1 MDTADTTDQ
10 RVRQLSI
17 GKMRG
22 LQQISNAHGFFTMT
36 ALDHRGSMQRM
47 IAPRSPE
54 AVTTNQLTRYKRDL
68 TRALAPVSSAVLIDP
83 IYGAAQV
90 IAGGDLPRDTGLLVG
105 IEATGYND
113 AGGARLTEYLQGW
126 SVEKIKRMGASA
138 AKILL
143 YYRPDLIQA
152 AERQRALLMRFVED
166 CQRADLPA
174 LVEPLCYP
182 ALPGDEQ
189 AELYA
194 QRKPGIVAQTAR
206 ELTQL
211 GVDVLKAEFPSD
223 AHLER
228 DEARMLEACQAL
240 EDASSAPWIL
250 LSGGVGFEQ
259 FAAQVRVA
267 CQAGASGFLAGRAVW
282 QEAMMLPEVAERQRW
297 LGTVAV
303 ERVVRLT
310 DIVGE
315 FGRPWWRK
323 WASTPEQLTAVT
335 EDWYTQF

>member
-1 MDTADTTDQ
+1 MNTSEP
-10 RVRQLSI
+10 VRQLSI

-22 LQQISNAHGFFTMT
+22 LQQISNTHGFFTMT

-47 IAPRSPE
+47 IAPKSPE
-54 AVTTNQLTRYKRDL
+54 AVTGDQLTRYKRDL

-90 IAGGDLPRDTGLLVG
+90 IASGDLPRDTGLLVG

-113 AGGARLTEYLQGW
+113 EGGARLTEYLQGW

-143 YYRPDLIQA
+143 YYRPGLTQA
-152 AERQRALLMRFVED
+152 AERQRELLARFIED

-189 AELYA
+189 AELFA
-194 QRKPGIVAQTAR
+194 QRRPGIVAETAR
-206 ELTQL
+206 ELTQI
-211 GVDVLKAEFPSD
+211 GVDVLKAEFPTD
-223 AHLER
+223 AHFER

-240 EDASSAPWIL
+240 DAASSAPWIL
-250 LSGGVGFEQ
+250 LSGGVSFEQ
-259 FAAQVRVA
+259 FATQVRVA

-282 QEAMMLPEVAERQRW
+282 QEAMVLGEVSERQRW
-297 LGTVAV
+297 LETVAV
-303 ERVVRLT
+303 ERVERLT
-310 DIVGE
+310 DLVGE

-323 WASTPEQLTAVT
+323 WATTPEQLTAVT
-335 EDWYTQF
+335 ENWYTQF